1 MVTNPMTDH
10 EKLQGKRPVKQ
21 SSDRAFGLVFTG
33 VFLLVGLWPLWGGA
47 GPRWWALGLAGLF
60 LVAGLAVPRL
70 LRPLNRAWTRFGQ
83 LLHRVVNPVVMALL
97 FFGVIT
103 PIGLLRRAVVRDPL
117 HLAWDPEAE
126 SYWIERDPP
135 GPAPESMKQ
144 QF

>member
-1 MVTNPMTDH
+1 MTDH
-10 EKLQGKRPVKQ
+10 EKIQARRPVKQ

-60 LVAGLAVPRL
+60 LVAGLAVPRV

-117 HLAWDPEAE
+117 RLARDPEAK

-135 GPAPESMKQ
+135 GPAPETMTQ